1 MRCERTGGED
11 FYEKESEE
19 RPRFDRWQCDGRI
32 GLGGLGAF
40 FFKAQ
45 EFRLLVTAFIAFVWA
60 IVDFYDAFHGS
71 PIEERV
77 AGEADERDVYIAM
90 KSSRTAM
97 NIFNKALFIASVLC
111 FWIYAR
117 CDVAWL
123 LPVAATLCVAV
134 LVLFVLLLCV
144 NLYYEKRG

>member
-1 MRCERTGGED
+1 MKKRVKNVQNLIVSSAM
-11 FYEKESEE
+11 FLV
-19 RPRFDRWQCDGRI
+19 
-32 GLGGLGAF
+32 GLVALGAY
-40 FFKAQ
+40 FFKSQ

-60 IVDFYDAFHGS
+60 LVDFYDAFHGS

-97 NIFNKALFIASVLC
+97 SIFNKLLFIASVLC

-117 CDVAWL
+117 CEVAWL
-123 LPVAATLCVAV
+123 LPVAATLCAAV

-144 NLYYEKRG
+144 NLYYERHG

>member
-1 MRCERTGGED
+1 MKKNVKNAHDLIVR
-11 FYEKESEE
+11 SAMVVL
-19 RPRFDRWQCDGRI
+19 
-32 GLGGLGAF
+32 GLVALGAF

-45 EFRLLVTAFIAFVWA
+45 EFRLLVT
-60 IVDFYDAFHGS
+60 
-71 PIEERV
+71 
-77 AGEADERDVYIAM
+77 
-90 KSSRTAM
+90 SSRTAM